1 MADSKKPGNGVV
13 PAGKA
18 GGSMLAALRGSKA
31 VVKPSAPGRS
41 ELLAGAVS
49 SIGDSKL
56 VLAVDAT
63 ASREPAWNTAK
74 RTTDALFGAIPGR
87 LQVALAVHGGSEL
100 HTFTAFTREPSQ
112 LRDQAAGIKCRA
124 GQTMLI
130 PILEQVRTTD
140 GIKVVVYIGDV
151 FEEDAA
157 EACDLADSLRLRGCR
172 IIVLHDQSDGAHARS
187 AQVFQELARR
197 TAGAV
202 LPFDISALATLREL
216 LEAIGA
222 LAIGGIKLLKESR
235 KPGAALLLEHLADK
249 GD

>member
-1 MADSKKPGNGVV
+1 M
-13 PAGKA
+13 
-18 GGSMLAALRGSKA
+18 
-31 VVKPSAPGRS
+31 KPSVPGRS

-49 SIGDSKL
+49 SMSDPKL

-63 ASREPAWNTAK
+63 ASREPAWDTAK

-100 HTFTAFTREPSQ
+100 HTFTAFTRDPSR

-140 GIKVVVYIGDV
+140 GVKIVLYIGDV

-157 EACDLADSLRLRGCR
+157 DAYDLADSLRLRGCR
-172 IIVLHDQSDGAHARS
+172 VIILHDQSDGAHARS

-197 TAGAV
+197 TGGAV
-202 LPFDISALATLREL
+202 LPFDASSINKLREL

-222 LAIGGIKLLKESR
+222 LAIGGIKLLRASS
-235 KPGAALLLEHLADK
+235 KPGAVLLLEHLADK
-249 GD
+249 GE